1 MIFKSTV
8 AANPASQEEQAMEN
22 HRNTKRTRR
31 EFLRLCLAMPVTF
44 VLAACA
50 DQAAVSVTPPPASA
64 PPTSAPPAPTQLPP
78 TSVPPTSAPPA
89 PTQPAPAA
97 PPTQSAQAQVLP
109 PTPEC
114 GDADDLTVAQTEGP
128 YYTPNT
134 PERASLLETGMA
146 GTRLVVTGQVLTTSC
161 QPVARAL
168 LDFWQADDVG
178 VYDNTGYRL
187 RGHQFA
193 DDQGRYTLETV
204 VPGLYP
210 GRTRHIHVK
219 VQAPNQ
225 PVLTTQLYFPNE
237 AGNNRDGIFNSALVM
252 DVQDD
257 AAGKVGAFNFVLD
270 IA

>member
-1 MIFKSTV
+1 
-8 AANPASQEEQAMEN
+8 
-22 HRNTKRTRR
+22 
-31 EFLRLCLAMPVTF
+31 MPTTF

-50 DQAAVSVTPPPASA
+50 NQAATNVTPPPAPPQPTVA
-64 PPTSAPPAPTQLPP
+64 PPTQAQPAPTSAPPTLLPTQ
-78 TSVPPTSAPPA
+78 AQPA
-89 PTQPAPAA
+89 PTA
-97 PPTQSAQAQVLP
+97 PPTQAPQAQVLP
-109 PTPEC
+109 PTPAC
-114 GDADDLTVAQTEGP
+114 DDGDDATLAQTEGP

-134 PERASLLETGMA
+134 PQRTSLLETGMA
-146 GTRLVVTGQVLTTSC
+146 GVRLVVSGQVLATDC

-168 LDFWQADDVG
+168 LDFWQADDAG
-178 VYDNTGYRL
+178 EYDNAGYRL

-204 VPGLYP
+204 MPGLYP

-225 PVLTTQLYFPNE
+225 PVLTTQLYFPGE
-237 AGNNRDGIFNSALVM
+237 ASNDRDGIFNSALVM